1 MSGLIK
7 PLFLRGFVGQGQ
19 VDQWIGRSEKKT
31 LQAAQL
37 QLLIFGLVKKQS
49 FSSLSNKVD
58 HQLRILSIRLSMSIC
73 RYLQSECIH
82 EPNDDVKVSCNDGAK
97 QTCVDPRFVRGLHF
111 FGGFCRGTLS
121 GVLRTIVLVQ
131 PGTGCPVHICRI
143 CWQDEPARCGQ
154 VAYVTGLN

>member
-58 HQLRILSIRLSMSIC
+58 HQLRILNIRLSMSIC
-73 RYLQSECIH
+73 RSLQSECIH
-82 EPNDDVKVSCNDGAK
+82 EPKDDVKISGNDGAK
-97 QTCVDPRFVRGLHF
+97 QTCVDPRFVWRLHF
-111 FGGFCRGTLS
+111 FGGFAEARS
-121 GVLRTIVLVQ
+121 
-131 PGTGCPVHICRI
+131 PGCFAP
-143 CWQDEPARCGQ
+143 
-154 VAYVTGLN
+154 

>member
-58 HQLRILSIRLSMSIC
+58 HQLRILNIRLSMSIC

-82 EPNDDVKVSCNDGAK
+82 EPKDDVKVSCNDRAK
-97 QTCVDPRFVRGLHF
+97 QTCVDPRFVRSLHF
-111 FGGFCRGTLS
+111 FW
-121 GVLRTIVLVQ
+121 VLHHSVAPAPHWLPRAYL
-131 PGTGCPVHICRI
+131 R
-143 CWQDEPARCGQ
+143 WQDEPARCGQ